1 MTSLEFDL
9 DRIYFSPRAMT
20 AIRAVL
26 PGIGL
31 GEVRYLVKQC
41 KFIGSAAAIRIT
53 GGATPYEENVFQ
65 LWADRAKGQR
75 VLEYRVDRRDPG
87 RLMLWDV
94 HDVLHPLTTAPTAD
108 YEVTA

>member
-1 MTSLEFDL
+1 MEFDL
-9 DRIYFSPRAMT
+9 DKIYFSPRAMD

-26 PGIGL
+26 GPIGL

-53 GGATPYEENVFQ
+53 GGATTYSENVFQ

-75 VLEYRVDRRDPG
+75 VLEYRVDRRQPG
-87 RLMLWDV
+87 RLMLHDV
-94 HDVLHPLTTAPTAD
+94 HDVLHQLTTLPTDD

>member
-1 MTSLEFDL
+1 MTMTFDL
-9 DRIYFSPRAMT
+9 DRIFFSPRAMT

-41 KFIGSAAAIRIT
+41 HFISSAAAIRVT
-53 GGATPYEENVFQ
+53 GGATTYAENVFQ
-65 LWADRAKGQR
+65 LWHDRAKGQR
-75 VLEYRVDRRDPG
+75 VLEYRADKGNPG

-108 YEVTA
+108 DEVTA

>member
-1 MTSLEFDL
+1 MEFDL
-9 DRIYFSPRAMT
+9 SRIFVSPRAFD

-26 PGIGL
+26 GPVGI
-31 GEVRYLVKQC
+31 GEVRYLMKQC
-41 KFIGSAAAIRIT
+41 KFIGADVAIHIT
-53 GGATPYEENVFQ
+53 GGATPYTQNVFQ
-65 LWADRAKGQR
+65 LWFDRKHGQR
-75 VLEYRVDRRDPG
+75 VLEYRVDRRDAG

>member
-1 MTSLEFDL
+1 MEFDL
-9 DRIYFSPRAMT
+9 DRIFFSPRAMT

-26 PGIGL
+26 GPIGL

-41 KFIGSAAAIRIT
+41 KLIGSAAAIRIT

-65 LWADRAKGQR
+65 LWVDRRHGQR
-75 VLEYRVDRRDPG
+75 VLEYRVDRRQAE
-87 RLMLWDV
+87 RLVLWDV